1 MDANEVRCFWILIKT
16 IILDLIPSNV
26 EIPLNS
32 RHITH
37 STVQP
42 SFKPPYIMKKT
53 KIIVLM
59 LVVVPPSIRHS
70 NVSEIGTLFPL
81 PLHNSELKSNFG
93 CQL

>member
-1 MDANEVRCFWILIKT
+1 MPMKLNACWIFIKT

-26 EIPLNS
+26 EIPLNP
-32 RHITH
+32 RDTTH
-37 STVQP
+37 AIVWP
-42 SFKPPYIMKKT
+42 VVKPPCIMKKT

-59 LVVVPPSIRHS
+59 LAIVPPSIRHS
-70 NVSEIGTLFPL
+70 NVGKIGTPFPL